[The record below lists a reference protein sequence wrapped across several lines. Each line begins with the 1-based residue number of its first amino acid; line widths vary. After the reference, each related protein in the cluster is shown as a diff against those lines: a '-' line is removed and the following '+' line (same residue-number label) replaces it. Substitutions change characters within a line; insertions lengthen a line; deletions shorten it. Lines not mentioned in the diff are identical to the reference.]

1 MYNFADR
8 HIGSNN
14 LDKTNMLDY
23 VGSKS
28 IEELISETIP
38 ENIRLK
44 KEMNLEPAL
53 SEQEYLSHIEKLG
66 RKNKIYKFI
75 LIYL

>member
-8 HIGSNN
+8 HIGINN

-44 KEMNLEPAL
+44 KEKLVHNNLNL
-53 SEQEYLSHIEKLG
+53 SEV
-66 RKNKIYKFI
+66 
-75 LIYL
+75 